1 MALDLRGFTT
11 PLSDFEGLY
20 KAADTLERKGYRD
33 EQMRMREDA
42 QKNANANT
50 IARNLNPDDFFTGTD
65 YDPMLIK
72 QLDAAKQQAFQLAS
86 QGVSTPDIMMSIGP
100 QVSQI
105 SQYSLKA
112 KQIDANLKNA
122 AAVLGQ
128 TKGYNV
134 KAIYDGAKKMA
145 FMNANGLKNINQV
158 DPNQDYITEF
168 VKQNP
173 AAATD
178 YSGFE
183 AVRKEMPMIKDKS
196 EVGYEEGGVHR
207 KKSVEYSSH
216 PWMHPE
222 ADGKGGFK
230 LGVLGED
237 VKDAEGNTHRLMD
250 RDMFRVM
257 YGSHPALYD
266 RLRGDI
272 YGIYK
277 TLGKEAPDE
286 NSPEW
291 DLIARREGARM
302 AQDYGGGVIHSTSD
316 VTKRSFVGKQ
326 ESGTPL
332 WKPKE
337 EKAAKKGRY
346 DD

>member
-11 PLSDFEGLY
+11 EPADFGGLY

-42 QKNANANT
+42 QKNANANS
-50 IARNLNPDDFFTGTD
+50 IERYLNPDDYFTGTD
-65 YDPMLIK
+65 YDPVIVK
-72 QLDAAKQQAFQLAS
+72 QLDAIKQQAYQLAS
-86 QGVSTPDIMMSIGP
+86 QGVATPDIMMSIGP
-100 QVSQI
+100 QTSKLN
-105 SQYSLKA
+105 QYVQKA
-112 KQIDANLKNA
+112 KQIDANLKS
-122 AAVLGQ
+122 AVGVLSQ
-128 TKGYNV
+128 VKGYNT

-145 FMNANGLKNINQV
+145 FANIGGLENISQV
-158 DPNQDYITEF
+158 DPNKDYVTDF

-173 AAATD
+173 QTATD

-183 AVRKEMPMIKDKS
+183 AVRKEMPMLKDKS
-196 EVGYEEGGVHR
+196 EVGYEEGGIHR
-207 KKSVEYSSH
+207 KKSVEYSAH

-237 VKDAEGNTHRLMD
+237 VKDAEGNTHRLMN

-257 YGSHPALYD
+257 YGNHPALYD

-272 YGIYK
+272 YNIYK
-277 TLGKEAPDE
+277 SLGKEPPDE
-286 NSPEW
+286 NTPEW
-291 DLIARREGARM
+291 DLMARREGARM
-302 AQDYGGGVIHSTSD
+302 AQEYGGGIIHSSSD

-332 WKPKE
+332 WKPRE
-337 EKAAKKGRY
+337 EKSTKQHPL
-346 DD
+346 